1 MMTQGNS
8 ELSDFEYKFCS
19 SMSRYTKAKV
29 TKTTLNIN
37 ALKLYYFET
46 PTLSLTFSLHLST
59 IHSVHIHIAL
69 VRFRSDRL
77 TILSIYIS
85 LLFSYLIDDV

>member
-8 ELSDFEYKFCS
+8 ELSDFEYKCCS
-19 SMSRYTKAKV
+19 TVRCYTKAKV

-37 ALKLYYFET
+37 ALKLYYFAT
-46 PTLSLTFSLHLST
+46 PTLFTLSLYLST
-59 IHSVHIHIAL
+59 LFIVFIFNIAL

-77 TILSIYIS
+77 TVPLIL
-85 LLFSYLIDDV
+85 YLIII